1 MMGNSGIEEP
11 QAADSTVVRAL
22 QLNVPLARRGQRWV
36 ETFGCLSHP
45 SKFRVWLLLRATGKM
60 LLVRDWDSWHSSAE
74 LDPWHDAICPGS
86 LVTGWNSPHF
96 CGLEARGDPQ
106 LGQTCRAPF
115 KQEGAVSML

>member
-22 QLNVPLARRGQRWV
+22 QLNVPLAR
-36 ETFGCLSHP
+36 
-45 SKFRVWLLLRATGKM
+45 LLLRATGKM
-60 LLVRDWDSWHSSAE
+60 LLVRDWDTWHSSAE

-96 CGLEARGDPQ
+96 CGLEVRGDPQ